1 MLTSTKYTHTISI
14 IMFHLI
20 IILKHSTLASLKHKR
35 LMRIFGRQPTALDGA
50 RGAPFPPARH
60 PIFTFINN

>member
-1 MLTSTKYTHTISI
+1 MLTSTKYTHTISV

-20 IILKHSTLASLKHKR
+20 IILKHSTLASLKYN

-50 RGAPFPPARH
+50 CGAPFPPARH

>member
-1 MLTSTKYTHTISI
+1 
-14 IMFHLI
+14 MFHLI
-20 IILKHSTLASLKHKR
+20 IILKHSTLASLKHN